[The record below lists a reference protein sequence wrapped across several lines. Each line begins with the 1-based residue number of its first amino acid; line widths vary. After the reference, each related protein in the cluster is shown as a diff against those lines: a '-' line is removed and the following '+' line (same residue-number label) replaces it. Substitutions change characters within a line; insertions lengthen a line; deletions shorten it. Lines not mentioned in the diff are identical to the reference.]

1 MFGGPVPAPEAAVAG
16 HQEALA
22 DAKDAEQVVVP

>member
-1 MFGGPVPAPEAAVAG
+1 MFGGPVPAPEEAVAI